1 MFQIKVFSIF
11 WKFSLQNNKHFSVK
25 INSKPKNIVGWTIV
39 FFNRSLSNREVMGST
54 EARDFL
60 GDFLIPNIYYKIEIK
75 VISTERFFI

>member
-25 INSKPKNIVGWTIV
+25 MNSKPKNIVGWTIA

-54 EARDFL
+54 KANL

>member
-25 INSKPKNIVGWTIV
+25 INSKPKNIVGWTIA

-54 EARDFL
+54 EANL
-60 GDFLIPNIYYKIEIK
+60 EDFLIPNIYYKIEIK